1 MLLLLAANGA
11 AAASKRYERP
21 IPWSWSSGFSGGV
34 GGAVGRSSAVDFLL
48 ERGNVF
54 VLKTERKLF
63 DSRSVSE
70 VLVSEV
76 VEDALE
82 LVDGV
87 GEGGKVE
94 KR

>member
-1 MLLLLAANGA
+1 M
-11 AAASKRYERP
+11 
-21 IPWSWSSGFSGGV
+21 